1 MARAKMYCLGKNRD
15 GSSCRNWALRGSY
28 YCSSHQGQVTEQ
40 DVSNMKSAQN
50 WSTLIIWIIFIVLVL
65 ISFAAGCEKQLFKYL
80 SH

>member
-1 MARAKMYCLGKNRD
+1 MYCLGKNRD
-15 GSSCRNWALRGSY
+15 GSSCKNWALKGSY

-40 DVSNMKSAQN
+40 DVNNMKSAQN
-50 WSTLIIWIIFIVLVL
+50 WSTFIILMIFVVVVL